1 MHHGQP
7 KRSTYSRSHLRPAPA
22 HFRQQDH
29 RQAISARVVHPPR
42 VKGGPSYI
50 TLSTGTHQHHHY
62 TAHTLSTGATRM
74 RGYRVTQRT
83 GYCLSRVPP
92 LALRLGTYLP
102 FGPTNSGPVPETNQF
117 PKLVGQPQMVGRA
130 AGFWPAGAVARGQ
143 GSDVGYALQG
153 HLLRLGVRQNRT
165 AEPGLRRAPA
175 RAKARRRRPCCSR
188 RSAHGLHRW
197 HSLLRVPLHGT
208 STGLVFMAS
217 SFKAMHMLIQE
228 GKKCCR
234 ARALLRRVRRHVDK
248 RE

>member
-62 TAHTLSTGATRM
+62 TAHTLSIGATRM

-83 GYCLSRVPP
+83 GYCPSRVPP
-92 LALRLGTYLP
+92 LALGLGTYLP

-130 AGFWPAGAVARGQ
+130 ACRRPAGVLTRGQ
-143 GSDVGYALQG
+143 GSDVWSRPTGTPSSS
-153 HLLRLGVRQNRT
+153 RCT
-165 AEPGLRRAPA
+165 AEQDCGTWPPA
-175 RAKARRRRPCCSR
+175 CSR
-188 RSAHGLHRW
+188 KGQSTPEAAVLQSALCSRPTSFA
-197 HSLLRVPLHGT
+197 SLLRVL
-208 STGLVFMAS
+208 L
-217 SFKAMHMLIQE
+217 
-228 GKKCCR
+228 
-234 ARALLRRVRRHVDK
+234 ARH
-248 RE
+248 